1 MDTARKVI
9 VSVSTEYAV
18 LIGRGLLAR
27 TGEEVKKRIAPCR
40 AAVITDSNVAGLYA
54 EPVESS
60 LQKAGFSCCRFVF
73 PAGEAS
79 KNIRTLSDILE
90 FLAEQEMTRQDIIIA
105 LGGGVVGDIAGFAAA
120 VYQRGIR
127 FILLPTTFLAA
138 VDSSIGGKTAIDL
151 KTGKNLAGAFYQ
163 PHLVLCDT
171 DTLETLPTETFADGI
186 AETLK
191 YGILGN
197 RELFEKTAAGIVRK
211 DWENV
216 IETCVKMKRDIVTE
230 DEYDMA
236 KRQLLNLG
244 HTFGHAIEKQS
255 GYTISHGKAVAIGMH
270 LIAQAAEQRGIAEQ
284 GLAEIIR
291 HALTAN
297 GLPTETEFTPVEIM
311 DGLLRDKKRHGN
323 RISFVFPEKIGS
335 CRIVELSVAEI
346 ADLAEK
352 LLEKDCMA

>member
-1 MDTARKVI
+1 MDTVRKVV

-18 LIGRGLLAR
+18 LIGRGLLAQ

-40 AAVITDSNVAGLYA
+40 AAVITDSNVSKLYVK
-54 EPVESS
+54 PVESS
-60 LQKAGFSCCRFVF
+60 LQKAGFTCCRFVF

-105 LGGGVVGDIAGFAAA
+105 IGGGVVGDIAGFAAA

-151 KTGKNLAGAFYQ
+151 KAGKNLAGAFYQ

-171 DTLETLPTETFADGI
+171 DTLETLPPEIFADGI

-197 RELFEKTAAGIVRK
+197 RELFEKTAAGIARK
-211 DWENV
+211 DCENI
-216 IETCVKMKRDIVTE
+216 IEACVKMKRDIVTE
-230 DEYDMA
+230 DEYDIA

-255 GYTISHGKAVAIGMH
+255 AYAISHGKAVAIGLH

-284 GLAEIIR
+284 GLAETIR
-291 HALTAN
+291 RALSAN
-297 GLPTETEFTPVEIM
+297 CLPTETEFTTIEIM
-311 DGLLRDKKRHGN
+311 DGLLRDKKRHGS
-323 RISFVFPEKIGS
+323 RISFVFPETIGS
-335 CRIVELSVAEI
+335 CRIAELTVAE
-346 ADLAEK
+346 AAELAEK
-352 LLEKDCMA
+352 LLG

>member
-1 MDTARKVI
+1 MDTVRKVV

-18 LIGRGLLAR
+18 LIGRGLLAQ

-40 AAVITDSNVAGLYA
+40 AAVITDSNVFKLYVK
-54 EPVESS
+54 PVESS
-60 LQKAGFSCCRFVF
+60 LQKAGFTCCRFVF

-105 LGGGVVGDIAGFAAA
+105 IGGGVVGDIAGFAAA

-151 KTGKNLAGAFYQ
+151 KAGKNLAGAFYQ

-171 DTLETLPTETFADGI
+171 DTLETLPPEIFADGI

-197 RELFEKTAAGIVRK
+197 RELFEKTAAGIARK
-211 DWENV
+211 DWENI
-216 IETCVKMKRDIVTE
+216 IEACVKMKRDIVTE
-230 DEYDMA
+230 DEYDIA

-255 GYTISHGKAVAIGMH
+255 AYAISHGKAVAIGLH

-284 GLAEIIR
+284 GLAETIR
-291 HALTAN
+291 RALSAN
-297 GLPTETEFTPVEIM
+297 CLPTETEFTTVEIM
-311 DGLLRDKKRHGN
+311 DGLLRDKKRHGS
-323 RISFVFPEKIGS
+323 RISFVFPETIGS
-335 CRIVELSVAEI
+335 CRIAELTVAE
-346 ADLAEK
+346 AAELAEK
-352 LLEKDCMA
+352 LLG

>member
-1 MDTARKVI
+1 MDTVRKVI
-9 VSVSTEYAV
+9 VSVSTKYAV
-18 LIGRGLLAR
+18 LIGRGLLAQ

-40 AAVITDSNVAGLYA
+40 AAVITDSNVSKLYVK
-54 EPVESS
+54 PVESS
-60 LQKAGFSCCRFVF
+60 LQKAGFTCCRFVF

-105 LGGGVVGDIAGFAAA
+105 IGGGVVGDIAGFAAA

-151 KTGKNLAGAFYQ
+151 KAGKNLAGAFYQ

-171 DTLETLPTETFADGI
+171 DTLETLPPEIFADGI

-197 RELFEKTAAGIVRK
+197 RELFEKTAAGFARK
-211 DWENV
+211 DWENI
-216 IETCVKMKRDIVTE
+216 IEACVKMKRDIVTE
-230 DEYDMA
+230 DEYDIA

-255 GYTISHGKAVAIGMH
+255 AYAISHGKAVAIGLH

-284 GLAEIIR
+284 GLAETIR
-291 HALTAN
+291 RALSAN
-297 GLPTETEFTPVEIM
+297 CLPTETEFTTIEIM
-311 DGLLRDKKRHGN
+311 DGLLRDKKRHGS
-323 RISFVFPEKIGS
+323 RISFVFPETIGS
-335 CRIVELSVAEI
+335 CRIAELTVAE
-346 ADLAEK
+346 AAELAEK
-352 LLEKDCMA
+352 LLG